1 METICII
8 VAFNGR
14 WTEDYKYLDHQTK
27 LFLAPE
33 SIQFED
39 FVKQIFELIELD
51 SEKFEILIWFD
62 INLGTSKG
70 MLVSKD
76 LDLHTCIE
84 LLKTHSLF
92 KSCRFIVD
100 ISERVFASTSNEHAN
115 TKTQHDNQERCQQ
128 IVEVDMVEA
137 QPLNEEVHQ
146 TFDSIQVEGQSI
158 IEIDNE
164 QALGIQVLES
174 APVIEVVADKT
185 CTQITKRRSNLK
197 QKESPTTILRE
208 NASLDQIKVGS
219 VFDKKKSIINCFS
232 NVAIKGHFEFKVV
245 RSSSTR
251 YSLTCNDE
259 RCHWCVRAFRI
270 KDSTLFKIVKLE
282 KKHDCSVNTRK
293 ADQRHAT
300 PKLISGYIID
310 NLRDPRFEV
319 TPAFVMAEMQKLHGL
334 DIGYHKAWR
343 AIQHASA
350 LIRGSPEE
358 NYELLC
364 SYLYMMT
371 SKNPGTYTNIK
382 IDDNNRFLY
391 MFYAYGSSIAGWNH
405 CRPVIAIDA
414 TFLKSKYRGVLMISV
429 SKDANNQIFPLA
441 FGIAESE
448 NNNSY
453 EWYFSQLRNAIGS
466 RENLIFLSDRHQAI
480 ANGIVKVYPESHHG
494 ICIYHL
500 EQNLKRRKVK
510 SEVIKLFQSAARV
523 YKRKEFDIYMSDIA
537 NVDKKTYDYLM
548 EEPPER
554 WARSCSPQRRYDM
567 LTTNIVESMNSVLLE
582 ARELPILRM
591 MDFIQVKLQH
601 WFYERRNK
609 AEGTFYD
616 VSCWVFPVD
625 SWRSRVEEEGITFLV
640 DLNKRTCD
648 CFQFQ
653 LDELP
658 CIHAIAA
665 IEKRNIKK
673 SDFCSH
679 WYLKESWLKTYERQ
693 IHPVG
698 HTDSWIVPESVKSQ
712 IVKPPDFKVPPGRKQ
727 KKRHIPAT
735 EPSKITFK
743 CGRCRRIGHNRTACI
758 YSPALHPF
766 SRKHREE

>member
-51 SEKFEILIWFD
+51 REKFEIVILFD

-84 LLKTHSLF
+84 LLNTHSLF

-164 QALGIQVLES
+164 QVLGVQVLES

-185 CTQITKRRSNLK
+185 CTQITRRRSNLK

-208 NASLDQIKVGS
+208 NASLEKIKVGS
-219 VFDKKKSIINCFS
+219 VFDKKKSIINCFY
-232 NVAIKGHFEFKVV
+232 NIAIKGNFEFKVV

-251 YSLTCNDE
+251 YLLTCNDD
-259 RCHWCVRAFRI
+259 RCRWCVRAFRI

-293 ADQRHAT
+293 VDQRHAT
-300 PKLISGYIID
+300 SKLISGYIID

-371 SKNPGTYTNIK
+371 SKNPGTYTNIN
-382 IDDNNRFLY
+382 IDDNNRYFNLVLYYIFKFLY

-405 CRPVIAIDA
+405 CRPVIAVDA
-414 TFLKSKYRGVLMISV
+414 TFLKSKYRG
-429 SKDANNQIFPLA
+429 
-441 FGIAESE
+441 
-448 NNNSY
+448 
-453 EWYFSQLRNAIGS
+453 LRNAIGS

-510 SEVIKLFQSAARV
+510 SEVIKLFQSATRV
-523 YKRKEFDIYMSDIA
+523 YMHKEFDIYMLDTA
-537 NVDKKTYDYLM
+537 NVDRKTYDYLM
-548 EEPPER
+548 EEPSER
-554 WARSCSPQRRYDM
+554 WARSCSPRRRYDM

-591 MDFIQVKLQH
+591 MDFIQVKLQD

-616 VSCWVFPVD
+616 VSCWVEEELKKRIDLAFTLNVFPVD

-679 WYLKESWLKTYERQ
+679 CY
-693 IHPVG
+693 
-698 HTDSWIVPESVKSQ
+698 
-712 IVKPPDFKVPPGRKQ
+712 
-727 KKRHIPAT
+727 
-735 EPSKITFK
+735 
-743 CGRCRRIGHNRTACI
+743 
-758 YSPALHPF
+758 
-766 SRKHREE
+766 REEKHQEVRLLFALVLKGILAENT

>member
-1 METICII
+1 
-8 VAFNGR
+8 
-14 WTEDYKYLDHQTK
+14 
-27 LFLAPE
+27 
-33 SIQFED
+33 
-39 FVKQIFELIELD
+39 
-51 SEKFEILIWFD
+51 
-62 INLGTSKG
+62 
-70 MLVSKD
+70 
-76 LDLHTCIE
+76 
-84 LLKTHSLF
+84 
-92 KSCRFIVD
+92 
-100 ISERVFASTSNEHAN
+100 
-115 TKTQHDNQERCQQ
+115 
-128 IVEVDMVEA
+128 
-137 QPLNEEVHQ
+137 
-146 TFDSIQVEGQSI
+146 
-158 IEIDNE
+158 
-164 QALGIQVLES
+164 
-174 APVIEVVADKT
+174 
-185 CTQITKRRSNLK
+185 
-197 QKESPTTILRE
+197 
-208 NASLDQIKVGS
+208 
-219 VFDKKKSIINCFS
+219 
-232 NVAIKGHFEFKVV
+232 
-245 RSSSTR
+245 
-251 YSLTCNDE
+251 
-259 RCHWCVRAFRI
+259 
-270 KDSTLFKIVKLE
+270 
-282 KKHDCSVNTRK
+282 
-293 ADQRHAT
+293 
-300 PKLISGYIID
+300 
-310 NLRDPRFEV
+310 
-319 TPAFVMAEMQKLHGL
+319 
-334 DIGYHKAWR
+334 
-343 AIQHASA
+343 
-350 LIRGSPEE
+350 
-358 NYELLC
+358 
-364 SYLYMMT
+364 
-371 SKNPGTYTNIK
+371 
-382 IDDNNRFLY
+382 

-616 VSCWVFPVD
+616 VSCWVEEELKNRIDLAFTLNVFPVD

-658 CIHAIAA
+658 CIHAISA

-712 IVKPPDFKVPPGRKQ
+712 IVKPPDFKVPPGRRQ
-727 KKRHIPAT
+727 KKGHIPTT

-743 CGRCRRIGHNRTACI
+743 CGRCRRIGHNRTTCI